1 MMKSLSLV
9 HQTQIRYLG
18 SAGATLLT
26 DIAPISFF
34 GSPLFLF
41 IFSLAIF
48 LVYGFLLSINPF
60 VKRRNHA
67 RAHHHPG
74 ARPCTTILK
83 FFFFFAISFP
93 RSFAYVSVVTSQT
106 GCLLRPR
113 SACRNVRNRFLFFS
127 SFKLFA
133 NLSYFPFVAK
143 WGQCG
148 ITVLRHA
155 KLCSVV
161 SKLDRTSVSSNA
173 AGNYVYDVNLL
184 LNKCQQL
191 RTQLVR
197 HSRAC
202 VSYSLKFFLFFIII
216 PHSLHYYIILFRN
229 YDVMVFVPPPTPPP
243 VASQFASVTDPLS
256 WYSLLLTQL

>member
-1 MMKSLSLV
+1 
-9 HQTQIRYLG
+9 
-18 SAGATLLT
+18 
-26 DIAPISFF
+26 
-34 GSPLFLF
+34 
-41 IFSLAIF
+41 
-48 LVYGFLLSINPF
+48 LLSINPF
-60 VKRRNHA
+60 VKRSYHA

-83 FFFFFAISFP
+83 IFFLLRNFLFS
-93 RSFAYVSVVTSQT
+93 VDCKTSVVTSQT

-113 SACRNVRNRFLFFS
+113 SACRNVCNRSLLS

-133 NLSYFPFVAK
+133 NLFYFPFVAK

-148 ITVLRHA
+148 ITVLRRA

-173 AGNYVYDVNLL
+173 AGNYVSDVNLL

-202 VSYSLKFFLFFIII
+202 VSHSLKFFLFFIII
-216 PHSLHYYIILFRN
+216 PHSLHYYIILFYN
-229 YDVMVFVPPPTPPP
+229 YDVLVFVPPPTPPP